1 MRTPNSQIPT
11 GSPPPAPQRRESSPP
26 GGPQGELCDWDF
38 GFGVLEANACGLPVV
53 AVAEG
58 GFRET
63 VQHGLNGFL
72 VDTDPTSIADAAN
85 QLLENPTMAK
95 QMGER
100 GTALIKQKWNV
111 DTSIDRLEM
120 SFQKVIQS

>member
-1 MRTPNSQIPT
+1 LNKATLLICTARLEP
-11 GSPPPAPQRRESSPP
+11 
-26 GGPQGELCDWDF
+26 F

-95 QMGER
+95 QMGES

-111 DTSIDRLEM
+111 DASIDRLEM